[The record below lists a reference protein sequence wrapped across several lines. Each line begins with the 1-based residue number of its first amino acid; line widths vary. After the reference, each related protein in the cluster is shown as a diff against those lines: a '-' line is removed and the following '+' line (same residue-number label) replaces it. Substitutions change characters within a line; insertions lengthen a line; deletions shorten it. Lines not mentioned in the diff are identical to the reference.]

1 MVVGLPLLLVRGP
14 LEGVRGA
21 AARVRVERLRAAA
34 HLLPAL
40 ADGDG
45 RDLEM
50 GAGLHLRV
58 GQSQYIRLDKV
69 LLGFRAISY
78 IEVTADVIT
87 AYDGSSLGFS
97 FRRRRGYGRFGQSR

>member
-69 LLGFRAISY
+69 LLGFRAISW
-78 IEVTADVIT
+78 IEVTAADVIT
-87 AYDGSSLGFS
+87 AYDGPSLGFS
-97 FRRRRGYGRFGQSR
+97 FR

>member
-1 MVVGLPLLLVRGP
+1 MITGSRQVVVGLPLLLVRGP
-14 LEGVRGA
+14 LEGVRGG

-69 LLGFRAISY
+69 LLGFRAIS
-78 IEVTADVIT
+78 
-87 AYDGSSLGFS
+87 
-97 FRRRRGYGRFGQSR
+97 

>member
-1 MVVGLPLLLVRGP
+1 MVGLPLLLVRGP
-14 LEGVRGA
+14 LEGVRG

-50 GAGLHLRV
+50 GAGFHLRV
-58 GQSQYIRLDKV
+58 RQSQYIRLDKV
-69 LLGFRAISY
+69 LLAFRAIS
-78 IEVTADVIT
+78 
-87 AYDGSSLGFS
+87 
-97 FRRRRGYGRFGQSR
+97 